1 MPRALS
7 ASGSTVALGPTDL
20 VVVVVILLIIFFYW
34 LIAMAFRPV
43 RRRQVVLG
51 VHPH

>member
-7 ASGSTVALGPTDL
+7 ASGSTVALGPMEL
-20 VVVVVILLIIFFYW
+20 VVAVVILLIIFFYW

>member
-7 ASGSTVALGPTDL
+7 TTGTSPALDPMLPLVA
-20 VVVVVILLIIFFYW
+20 VVILLLICFYW
-34 LIAMAFRPV
+34 LIAMAFLGG

-51 VHPH
+51 RVVR

>member
-1 MPRALS
+1 MNHVDSDWRRE
-7 ASGSTVALGPTDL
+7 VTDL
-20 VVVVVILLIIFFYW
+20 VVVVVILLIIFLYW